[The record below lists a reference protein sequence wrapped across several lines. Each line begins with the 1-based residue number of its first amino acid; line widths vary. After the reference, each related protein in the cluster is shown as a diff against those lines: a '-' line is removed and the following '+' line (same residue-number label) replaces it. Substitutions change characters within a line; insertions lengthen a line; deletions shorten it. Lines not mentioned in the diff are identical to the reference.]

1 MTLVGSEER
10 ALWAAA
16 AARALGKIIVTTPT
30 SHDDNL
36 RHVTVEHAAAYADKL
51 MLEYRKRVG
60 SHP

>member
-1 MTLVGSEER
+1 M
-10 ALWAAA
+10 WAAA